1 MIRSYFYVPYLFLV
15 VLLSQIIV
23 LLPYYLLRL
32 LRLYGAAD
40 FIMYT
45 LGRLTHR
52 LVLAGTG
59 SRVRVLGHENLPN
72 DTQKVCF
79 ISNHQ
84 SYFDIPLIFGH
95 LPTMPGFVAKIEV
108 KKVPLLNFWTMAIGS
123 VFIDRKSTRAAI
135 ESIRRGVEYIEEGHP
150 LVIFPEGT
158 RSRGTAMN
166 SFKTGSLK
174 LAFRSKAV
182 IVPLTVQNTFKAFEE
197 TGRVR
202 GADIT
207 LTVHPPI
214 RTETMDEEEKKQLT
228 SVLEEKIRS
237 GFSSS

>member
-1 MIRSYFYVPYLFLV
+1 
-15 VLLSQIIV
+15 
-23 LLPYYLLRL
+23 
-32 LRLYGAAD
+32 
-40 FIMYT
+40 MYS

-52 LVLAGTG
+52 VVLAGTG
-59 SRVRVLGHENLPN
+59 SRVTIRGLENLPR
-72 DTQKVCF
+72 DTQRVCF

-135 ESIRRGVEYIEEGHP
+135 ESIRRGVEYIQEGHP

-158 RSRGTAMN
+158 RSRGIAMN

-174 LAFRSKAV
+174 LALRSKAV

-197 TGRVR
+197 SGRVG

-207 LTVHPPI
+207 LTVHPPV
-214 RTETMDEEEKKQLT
+214 RTENMEEEEKKRLT
-228 SVLEEKIRS
+228 SVLEETIRS
-237 GFSSS
+237 GLSAT

>member
-1 MIRSYFYVPYLFLV
+1 MIRNLLYAVYLVLV
-15 VLLSQIIV
+15 VASSQIVV

-32 LRLYGAAD
+32 LRLHRAAD

-52 LVLAGTG
+52 VVLAGTG
-59 SRVRVLGHENLPN
+59 SRVRVQGLENLPA

-158 RSRGTAMN
+158 RSRGISMN

-182 IVPLTVQNTFKAFEE
+182 IVPLTVQNTYRAFEE
-197 TGRVR
+197 TGRVK

-207 LTVHPPI
+207 LTVHPPV
-214 RTETMDEEEKKQLT
+214 RTESLDDEEKKKLT
-228 SVLEEKIRS
+228 SILEERIRS
-237 GFSSS
+237 GLSAS